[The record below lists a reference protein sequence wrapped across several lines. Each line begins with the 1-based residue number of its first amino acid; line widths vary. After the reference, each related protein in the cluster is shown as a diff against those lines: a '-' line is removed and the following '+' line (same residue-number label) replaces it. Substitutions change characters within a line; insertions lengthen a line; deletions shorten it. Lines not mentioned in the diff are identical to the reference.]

1 MKARY
6 SSSLR
11 SSRATARMRPPGG
24 QLAVAEGLEQRR
36 HQLAPG
42 QVAGAAEE
50 DEVEGHGRG
59 QASPSAP

>member
-6 SSSLR
+6 SLV
-11 SSRATARMRPPGG
+11 AALVARHREDAPAGR

-42 QVAGAAEE
+42 EVAGAAEE
-50 DEVEGHGRG
+50 DEIE
-59 QASPSAP
+59 